1 MLDADPRTIYAPN
14 QDGEPDTGTL
24 ADRARPGLEELRTL
38 GVGRVAP
45 EIEGRDSDG
54 HPLKLGEYRGRV
66 VVLTFSGTWC
76 GPFKAMYPHQREIVA
91 RLKARPFALLSVMTD
106 EEAGPIRKE
115 IESGEITWR
124 CWWERG
130 GTHGPIP
137 TAWNVHGY
145 PTVYIL
151 DHRGVIRLK
160 FTGHLGIPPGKEPQ
174 QPPIDEFIDR
184 LLEEQKAS
192 AGG

>member
-1 MLDADPRTIYAPN
+1 ML
-14 QDGEPDTGTL
+14 
-24 ADRARPGLEELRTL
+24 
-38 GVGRVAP
+38 V
-45 EIEGRDSDG
+45 
-54 HPLKLGEYRGRV
+54 
-66 VVLTFSGTWC
+66 
-76 GPFKAMYPHQREIVA
+76 
-91 RLKARPFALLSVMTD
+91 
-106 EEAGPIRKE
+106 
-115 IESGEITWR
+115 
-124 CWWERG
+124 ERG